1 MDQDHLISGLDE
13 VLGTGEPENEYV
25 ATIMNEYG
33 PPAFLNDKGRISK
46 LGEPFWAALR
56 AHETHTIFSP
66 EENAFYRYNDS
77 NGLYGKITEGALRTD
92 FAHRILTAAKRW
104 KEWAGL
110 ERFRSSTQINGI
122 IRHLEGQT
130 EVIDAFRSRQDW
142 QPVIACANCVVRIE
156 EENGELVKED
166 FSPKFRLRHGCPY
179 NYEPNAKCPNFEA
192 AMLGHIEPD
201 DKEVLQKLG
210 GQALLGRN
218 ICQRIGILDGI
229 GGSSKSEFVAT
240 LRGILGSHACAEL
253 RTGHLQERF
262 EIGAIASASFL
273 SGSDVPGDFLSRSG
287 ARVIKAMVGNDLLE
301 CEAKGSNFR
310 VRIRGNFNI
319 LVTANTILHIL
330 LDGDHEAWHRRII
343 RIHFTKHYNGA
354 RIPEISRIL
363 LAEEGSGILNFF
375 LQGAIKLLCDCRS
388 HGDIQLS
395 PRQQSL
401 LHTMLAESDSLALY
415 LQSAI
420 TRVPYAEGTG
430 VATDEILQGYID
442 FCQQQH
448 WNPQIASFSRHL
460 PKLMA
465 KFFGASP
472 THNLER
478 HGKKTTR
485 GYRKV
490 AFLNEDGLT
499 EADWH

>member
-1 MDQDHLISGLDE
+1 M
-13 VLGTGEPENEYV
+13 
-25 ATIMNEYG
+25 
-33 PPAFLNDKGRISK
+33 NDKGQISK

-110 ERFRSSTQINGI
+110 ERFRSSAQINGI
-122 IRHLEGQT
+122 IRHFEGKT
-130 EVIDAFRSRQDW
+130 EVIDAFRSRQEW
-142 QPVIACANCVVRIE
+142 QPVIACANCVVRID
-156 EENGELVKED
+156 EENGELVKEN

-179 NYEPNAKCPNFEA
+179 NYEPNAKRPNFEA
-192 AMLGHIEPD
+192 AMFGHIEPD

-273 SGSDVPGDFLSRSG
+273 SGSDVPGDFLSRPG

-301 CEAKGSNFR
+301 CEAKNSNFR
-310 VRIRGNFNI
+310 IRIRGNFNV
-319 LVTANTILHIL
+319 LVTANTVLHIL
-330 LDGDHEAWHRRII
+330 VDGDQEAWRRRII
-343 RIHFTKHYNGA
+343 RIHFTKPYIGS
-354 RIPEISRIL
+354 RIPEISKIL
-363 LAEEGSGILNFF
+363 LAEEGSSILNFF
-375 LQGAIKLLCDCRS
+375 LKGAIRLLQDCRS
-388 HGDIQLS
+388 YGDIRFS
-395 PRQQSL
+395 ARQQRL
-401 LHTMLAESDSLALY
+401 VDTMLAESDSLALY
-415 LQSAI
+415 LQSAVS
-420 TRVPYAEGTG
+420 RVPYGWRWSGHRGNPPRLLGFLPQTAMESPNREFQLPTAKTYGQALRRFSYPQF
-430 VATDEILQGYID
+430 AT
-442 FCQQQH
+442 
-448 WNPQIASFSRHL
+448 PR
-460 PKLMA
+460 
-465 KFFGASP
+465 
-472 THNLER
+472 
-478 HGKKTTR
+478 
-485 GYRKV
+485 
-490 AFLNEDGLT
+490 
-499 EADWH
+499 